1 MVKKIKRKVDSPEV
15 EVLEGEEGAE
25 LGQEGGARN
34 FGINFPTEKP
44 DAFEVASIKSAAWI
58 DDNRNLAIGVVVAV
72 VVAAIGVFV
81 AVQFTTSQAEDASAS
96 LSLALA
102 SFEVLVEGSSELEA
116 IKANPEIKA
125 PTVTFASN
133 DEKWQAIYD
142 QAGATLADHG
152 SGAVASTAQL
162 TQAAAAFNLKKF
174 DESTKLY
181 NEYLAGSPT
190 KDVKPF
196 AYFGL
201 ANSLAAQGEFDK
213 AIVQLDKVAEI
224 SPDQAIMIQY
234 EKARMLERNG
244 KVEEAKKLYHD
255 ILEAEPESTFRSD
268 IERRLATI

>member
-1 MVKKIKRKVDSPEV
+1 MVKKIKKKVDAPEV

-25 LGQEGGARN
+25 ETGGRD
-34 FGINFPTEKP
+34 FGINFPAEKP
-44 DAFEVASIKSAAWI
+44 DAFEAASIKSAAWI

-72 VVAAIGVFV
+72 VVAAIGVFA
-81 AVQFTTSQAEDASAS
+81 AVQYTSSQAESASAS
-96 LSLALA
+96 LSQALA

-116 IKANPEIKA
+116 IKANPEIPA
-125 PTVTFASN
+125 PTVTFESN
-133 DEKWQAIYD
+133 EKKWQTIYD
-142 QAGATLADHG
+142 EASATIAEHG
-152 SGAVASTAQL
+152 GGAVGSTAQL
-162 TQAAAAFNLKKF
+162 TKAAAAFNLKKF
-174 DESTKLY
+174 DEATTLY

-213 AIVQLDKVAEI
+213 AIVQLDKVAETN
-224 SPDQAIMIQY
+224 PDQAIMIQY
-234 EKARMLERNG
+234 EKARMLERAG

-255 ILEAEPESTFRSD
+255 ILETEPESTFRSD